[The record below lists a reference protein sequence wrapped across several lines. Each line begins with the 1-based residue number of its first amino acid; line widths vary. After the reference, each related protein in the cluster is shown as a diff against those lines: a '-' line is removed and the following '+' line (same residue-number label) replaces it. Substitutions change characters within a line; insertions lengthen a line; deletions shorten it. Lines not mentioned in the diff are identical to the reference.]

1 MTSHSNSVAV
11 VTGGRRGIG
20 RGIAL
25 ALAASGHDVVIVD
38 LSRDADASRTLDEI
52 VRLGRRASFIE
63 ADIARVEHA
72 DAVCEAAHAAL
83 GRVDVLVN
91 NAGVQVHDR
100 DVDALGTTV
109 ESYDRLMAVNMR
121 GTFFLTQAFAR
132 RMVATP
138 TRPNGYRCIVTISS
152 SNAHHAKVKGAEYA
166 MSKAGLTMMNK
177 IFALQLAPHGIDCFE
192 IQPGLIKTDLNAS
205 LHERYEPLVQ
215 VGLTPVRRW
224 GTAEDVGRTVA
235 SLAAG
240 GLPFATGEILH
251 VDGGMHIP
259 KSLFENAFVKQR
271 LESGQGARC
280 QASSPPM

>member
-63 ADIARVEHA
+63 ADIARVERSEE
-72 DAVCEAAHAAL
+72 VCEAVHAVM

-91 NAGVQVHDR
+91 NAGVQVQDR

-138 TRPNGYRCIVTISS
+138 ARPNGYRCIVTISS

-192 IQPGLIKTDLNAS
+192 VQPGLIKTDLNAS
-205 LHERYEPLVQ
+205 LHQRYEPLVQ
-215 VGLTPVRRW
+215 EGLTPVRRW

-235 SLAAG
+235 TLAAG

-251 VDGGMHIP
+251 VDGGMHVP

-271 LESGQGARC
+271 LEPGEAARPR
-280 QASSPPM
+280 A